1 MVLRPLTSDE
11 RPGTIHELGQRHT
24 RDWDTE
30 PMVPV
35 GHELQNPFMKK
46 GVNFFGPYE
55 AKDSIGRVAS
65 LNIDC
70 LNASVLPFDV
80 YLLSRPSPSQV
91 VEYAT
96 IDDRLL
102 ASLKHKVNL
111 FHFNARRV
119 PLYFS
124 RLGEDSLSGFYNIGY
139 WVHEMQSIPAQWA
152 RQLEFFD
159 EIWTPSALCQAAI
172 ARSAHIP
179 VVKMP
184 YPIVSRDI
192 TPRMLAW
199 RAGHRFDTFNF
210 LTIFDVYSDAER
222 KNPLFT
228 IRAFLERYRND
239 PAVRL
244 TVKVK
249 NLEFDS
255 LLTGKL
261 SEIVER
267 HSNIELIDRDLE
279 DEEMDALYEDTDAY
293 VSLHR
298 AEGFGLTISDA
309 MSRGIPVVVTGYSG
323 NMEFCDASDTCLV
336 AYDLRPVGHNR
347 PRYRSEDVWAEPSMD
362 DAVRALGDMVEHY
375 EQWLNKATHARLR
388 VERDFSVPAV
398 GKMMSERIELIN
410 SNFAFVDDMT
420 DRPIDVDVGIVNTY
434 GF

>member
-1 MVLRPLTSDE
+1 
-11 RPGTIHELGQRHT
+11 
-24 RDWDTE
+24 
-30 PMVPV
+30 
-35 GHELQNPFMKK
+35 MKK

-70 LNASVLPFDV
+70 LKASEVPFDV

-124 RLGEDSLSGFYNIGY
+124 RLGEDSLNGFYNIGY
-139 WVHEMQSIPAQWA
+139 WVHEMQTIPTQWA

-159 EIWTPSALCQAAI
+159 EIWTPSALCQEAVSRCAD
-172 ARSAHIP
+172 IP
-179 VVKMP
+179 VIKIP
-184 YPIVSRDI
+184 YPIESNAVSS
-192 TPRMLAW
+192 RMQA
-199 RAGHRFDTFNF
+199 RQAGESFETFNL

-228 IRAFLERYRND
+228 LRAFIESFGDD
-239 PAVRL
+239 PAVKL
-244 TVKVK
+244 FVKVK
-249 NLEFDS
+249 NLEYDP
-255 LLTGKL
+255 LLSQKL
-261 SEIVER
+261 DDIVKVQR
-267 HSNIELIDRDLE
+267 NIEIIDRHFE
-279 DEEMDALYEDTDAY
+279 AAEMAALYDQTDIY

-309 MSRGIPVVVTGYSG
+309 MSRGIPVIVTGYSG
-323 NMEFCDASDTCLV
+323 NMEFCDISDTRLV
-336 AYDLRPVGHNR
+336 AYELQPVGHNR
-347 PRYRSEDVWAEPSMD
+347 PRYRAEDLWAEPDMA
-362 DAVRALGDMVEHY
+362 DAIRAFKEMVANY
-375 EQWLNKATHARLR
+375 PQWLDKAMHARAR
-388 VERDFSVPAV
+388 ADRSFSVEAM
-398 GKMMSERIELIN
+398 GARMRERIELIN
-410 SNFAFVDDMT
+410 NNFAFADDMS
-420 DRPIDVDVGIVNTY
+420 DRSIDVDVGIVHTY

>member
-1 MVLRPLTSDE
+1 
-11 RPGTIHELGQRHT
+11 
-24 RDWDTE
+24 
-30 PMVPV
+30 
-35 GHELQNPFMKK
+35 MKK

-70 LNASVLPFDV
+70 LEASTLPFDV

-124 RLGEDSLSGFYNIGY
+124 RLGEDSFNGFYNIGY

-152 RQLEFFD
+152 RQFEFFD
-159 EIWTPSALCQAAI
+159 EIWTPSSLCQAAI
-172 ARSAHIP
+172 ARSANIP
-179 VVKMP
+179 VVKIP
-184 YPIVSRDI
+184 YPVETHDM
-192 TPRMLAW
+192 TLRMEAR
-199 RAGHRFDTFNF
+199 RAGRHFDTFNF
-210 LTIFDVYSDAER
+210 LTVFDVYSDAER

-228 IRAFLERYRND
+228 IRAFLDQYAND
-239 PAVRL
+239 ESVRL

-249 NLEFDS
+249 NLEYDS
-255 LLTGKL
+255 LLSQKL
-261 SEIVER
+261 GEIVR
-267 HSNIELIDRDLE
+267 QHSNIELIDRHFE
-279 DEEMDALYEDTDAY
+279 AAEMASLYDDTDVY

-309 MSRGIPVVVTGYSG
+309 MSRGIPVMVTGYSG

-336 AYDLRPVGHNR
+336 AYDLCRVGHNR
-347 PRYRSEDVWAEPSMD
+347 PRYRSDDLWAEPSMD
-362 DAVRALGDMVEHY
+362 DAIRAFGDMVENYGH
-375 EQWLNKATHARLR
+375 WLKQAVHARER
-388 VERDFSVPAV
+388 VARDFSVAAV
-398 GKMMSERIELIN
+398 GQMMHERIELIN
-410 SNFAFVDDMT
+410 SNFAFADDMT

>member
-1 MVLRPLTSDE
+1 
-11 RPGTIHELGQRHT
+11 
-24 RDWDTE
+24 
-30 PMVPV
+30 
-35 GHELQNPFMKK
+35 MKK

-55 AKDSIGRVAS
+55 AKDSIGRVSS

-70 LNASVLPFDV
+70 LNASALPFDV

-102 ASLKHKVNL
+102 TSLRHKVNL

-124 RLGEDSLSGFYNIGY
+124 RLGEGSLNGFYNIGY
-139 WVHEMQSIPAQWA
+139 WVHEMQTIPAQWA

-172 ARSAHIP
+172 ARSAKIP
-179 VVKMP
+179 VVKIP
-184 YPIVSRDI
+184 YPIESRDI
-192 TPRMLAW
+192 TPRIQA
-199 RAGHRFDTFNF
+199 RHAGKHYDTFNF

-228 IRAFLERYRND
+228 IRAFLEQFAHD
-239 PAVRL
+239 KSVRL

-249 NLEFDS
+249 NLKYDP
-255 LLTGKL
+255 LLSKKL
-261 SEIVER
+261 AEIIEC
-267 HSNIELIDRDLE
+267 HPNIQLMDHHLE
-279 DEEMDALYEDTDAY
+279 DAEMAALYDDVDVY

-309 MSRGIPVVVTGYSG
+309 MSRGIPVMVTGYSG
-323 NMEFCDASDTCLV
+323 NMEFCDASDTRLV

-347 PRYRSEDVWAEPSMD
+347 PRYRSDDLWAEPSMD
-362 DAVRALGDMVEHY
+362 DATRAFADMVANY
-375 EQWLNKATHARLR
+375 EQWLKKAEHARIR
-388 VERDFSVPAV
+388 VDRDFSVRAI
-398 GKMMSERIELIN
+398 GKLMHERIELIN
-410 SNFAFVDDMT
+410 QNFEFADDMT
-420 DRPIDVDVGIVNTY
+420 DRSIDVDVGIVNTY

>member
-1 MVLRPLTSDE
+1 
-11 RPGTIHELGQRHT
+11 
-24 RDWDTE
+24 
-30 PMVPV
+30 
-35 GHELQNPFMKK
+35 MKK

-70 LNASVLPFDV
+70 LSASTLPFNV

-102 ASLKHKVNL
+102 ASLKHKINL

-124 RLGEDSLSGFYNIGY
+124 RLGEDSFNGFYNIGY

-172 ARSAHIP
+172 ARSANIP
-179 VVKMP
+179 VVKIP
-184 YPIVSRDI
+184 YPIETREI
-192 TPRMLAW
+192 TARMQA
-199 RAGHRFDTFNF
+199 RHAGEHFDTFNF

-228 IRAFLERYRND
+228 IRAFLQQYAND
-239 PAVRL
+239 ESVRL

-249 NLEFDS
+249 NLEYDP
-255 LLTGKL
+255 LLAQKL
-261 SEIVER
+261 GEVVKR
-267 HSNIELIDRDLE
+267 YSNIELIDRHLE
-279 DEEMDALYEDTDAY
+279 DDEMAALYDDADTY

-309 MSRGIPVVVTGYSG
+309 MSRGIPVIVTGYSG

-347 PRYRSEDVWAEPSMD
+347 PRYRSDDLWAEPSMD
-362 DAVRALGDMVEHY
+362 DAVRAFGDMVANY
-375 EQWLNKATHARLR
+375 GRWLEKALHARTR
-388 VERDFSVPAV
+388 VQRDFAVPSV
-398 GKMMSERIELIN
+398 GKMMRDRVELIH

-420 DRPIDVDVGIVNTY
+420 DRSIDVDVGIVNTY

>member
-1 MVLRPLTSDE
+1 
-11 RPGTIHELGQRHT
+11 
-24 RDWDTE
+24 
-30 PMVPV
+30 
-35 GHELQNPFMKK
+35 MKK

-70 LNASVLPFDV
+70 LNASTLPFNV

-124 RLGEDSLSGFYNIGY
+124 RLGEDSFNGFYNIGY
-139 WVHEMQSIPAQWA
+139 WVHEMQSIPTQWA

-172 ARSAHIP
+172 ARSANIP
-179 VVKMP
+179 VVKIP
-184 YPIVSRDI
+184 YPVEARELTSR
-192 TPRMLAW
+192 M
-199 RAGHRFDTFNF
+199 RARHAGQHFDTFKF

-228 IRAFLERYRND
+228 VRAFLDRYAHDRS
-239 PAVRL
+239 VRL

-249 NLEFDS
+249 NLEYDP
-255 LLTGKL
+255 LLSKKMR
-261 SEIVER
+261 EVVER
-267 HSNIELIDRDLE
+267 HTNIELIDRYLK
-279 DEEMDALYEDTDAY
+279 DEEMAALYDGTDAY

-309 MSRGIPVVVTGYSG
+309 MSRGIPVIVTGYSG

-347 PRYRSEDVWAEPSMD
+347 PRYRSDDLWAEPSMD
-362 DAVRALGDMVEHY
+362 DAVRAFGDMVANY
-375 EQWLNKATHARLR
+375 AQWLERAAHARVR
-388 VERDFSVPAV
+388 IQRDFAVSAV
-398 GKMMSERIELIN
+398 GKMMHDRIELIN
-410 SNFAFVDDMT
+410 SNFSFADDMT